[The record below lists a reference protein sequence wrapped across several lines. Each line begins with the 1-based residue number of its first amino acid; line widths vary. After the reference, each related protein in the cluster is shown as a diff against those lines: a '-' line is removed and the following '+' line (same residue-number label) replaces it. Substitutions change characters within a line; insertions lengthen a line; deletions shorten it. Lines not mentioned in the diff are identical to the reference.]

1 MNRKVRELLDV
12 ALYLVVFLLIE
23 CAVQITIAVCYAQ
36 MKGLTFQDVTNLM
49 TTGEAG
55 KLLVASSIVSSMIV
69 IVLFVAMK
77 WIPTSNP
84 WIRQRPWRAIIWV
97 ALMAVGTIL
106 PLEWVYERIQL
117 SMPENV
123 EVLFEGIMKEPWGYM
138 VIGIL
143 APVTEEIVFRGAI
156 LRGLLKIL
164 GRHHW
169 IAIVIT
175 SLLFAVTH
183 MNLAQGIHAFIMGM
197 LLGWVY
203 WRTSS
208 IVPGMVIHWVN
219 NSIAFVMF
227 HLMPDMSDGKMID
240 LFHGSERHMIM
251 GILFSCCIF
260 VPSLLQF
267 ILSTRK
273 GSNESR

>member
-55 KLLVASSIVSSMIV
+55 KLLVASSIVSSM
-69 IVLFVAMK
+69 
-77 WIPTSNP
+77 
-84 WIRQRPWRAIIWV
+84 IRQRPWRAIIWV

-251 GILFSCCIF
+251 GILSSCCIF

-273 GSNESR
+273 GSDESR

>member
-1 MNRKVRELLDV
+1 
-12 ALYLVVFLLIE
+12 
-23 CAVQITIAVCYAQ
+23 

-106 PLEWVYERIQL
+106 PLEWVYEQIQL

-183 MNLAQGIHAFIMGM
+183 MNLAQGIHAFIIGM

-251 GILFSCCIF
+251 GILSSCCIF

-267 ILSTRK
+267 NLSTRK
-273 GSNESR
+273 GSDESR

>member
-106 PLEWVYERIQL
+106 PLEWVYAQIQL

-273 GSNESR
+273 GSDESR

>member
-106 PLEWVYERIQL
+106 PLEWVYEQIQL

-143 APVTEEIVFRGAI
+143 APVTEEIV
-156 LRGLLKIL
+156 
-164 GRHHW
+164 
-169 IAIVIT
+169 
-175 SLLFAVTH
+175 
-183 MNLAQGIHAFIMGM
+183 
-197 LLGWVY
+197 
-203 WRTSS
+203 
-208 IVPGMVIHWVN
+208 
-219 NSIAFVMF
+219 
-227 HLMPDMSDGKMID
+227 
-240 LFHGSERHMIM
+240 
-251 GILFSCCIF
+251 
-260 VPSLLQF
+260 
-267 ILSTRK
+267 
-273 GSNESR
+273 